1 MKFFQIYDEL
11 PPLFQTF
18 GKVLT
23 IATQNGFYQLR
34 TAIMWEVLND
44 LIAEGC
50 EAQVM
55 STVIDEMI
63 EMCLIKNN
71 TENLS
76 FLNPAMVDI
85 IFDVC
90 TPIQVHSIT
99 TALVQRLEPIADS
112 DFRVPLL
119 MATLYHNLNDQISLE
134 QFLFSKGYRM
144 FLEKSRDWSED
155 ERNRWKEIIDE
166 EIQGAGHDTRS
177 VLGSDFHYPLIL
189 ENDWG
194 VAPQLPL
201 VKMYSPPIA
210 FGPMGHSLAVLCV
223 GIFHEYKDFHGASSR
238 GQREQANKSAS
249 NRYLQEM
256 AVVEAFLSEHGLGS
270 AYEHVKKENAL
281 IQRLATPAT
290 SDDEVQ
296 EKANWVL
303 NELVPV
309 FVEDRLRRLYKL
321 IVKLREGDCIPTV
334 IQGADLPLRLAYEAL
349 RKGSTASERNR
360 NDAAQGEY
368 NLETLSIGPLKH
380 RHRRSHFG
388 ASAFF
393 LDQKIR

>member
-34 TAIMWEVLND
+34 TTIMWEVLND

-55 STVIDEMI
+55 ATVIDEMI
-63 EMCLIKNN
+63 EMCLIKSDK
-71 TENLS
+71 ENLS

-90 TPIQVHSIT
+90 TPIQVQSIT
-99 TALVQRLEPIADS
+99 TALLQRLEPIADS

-134 QFLFSKGYRM
+134 HLLFSKAYRM

-166 EIQGAGHDTRS
+166 EIQAAGHDTHS

-189 ENDWG
+189 ENDEG
-194 VAPQLPL
+194 IDPQIPL
-201 VKMYSPPIA
+201 IKMYTPPIA
-210 FGPMGHSLAVLCV
+210 FGPMSHSLAVLCV
-223 GIFHEYKDFHGASSR
+223 GIFREFKDFHSSSPVAMGLHRAS
-238 GQREQANKSAS
+238 KSAS
-249 NRYLQEM
+249 TRYLQEM
-256 AVVEAFLSEHGLGS
+256 AAVEAFLSEHGLGAS
-270 AYEHVKKENAL
+270 GKQVTKEKAL
-281 IQRLATPAT
+281 IQRLATPAG
-290 SDDEVQ
+290 SDDAVQ
-296 EKANWVL
+296 EKANFIL
-303 NELVPV
+303 NELVPI
-309 FVEDRLRRLYKL
+309 FVEDRLRRLYAL
-321 IVKLREGDCIPTV
+321 VIKLRAGDGIPAV
-334 IQGADLPLRLAYEAL
+334 IQAADLPLRLAYEAL
-349 RKGSTASERNR
+349 RNGSTTSERNR
-360 NDAAQGEY
+360 SDAAQGEY
-368 NLETLSIGPLKH
+368 K
-380 RHRRSHFG
+380 R
-388 ASAFF
+388 
-393 LDQKIR
+393 